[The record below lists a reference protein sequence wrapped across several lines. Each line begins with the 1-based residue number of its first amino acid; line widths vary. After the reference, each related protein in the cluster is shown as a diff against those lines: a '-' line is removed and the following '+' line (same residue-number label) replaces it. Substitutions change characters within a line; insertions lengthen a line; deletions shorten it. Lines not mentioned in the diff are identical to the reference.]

1 MELIC
6 EFCQKSFNTEGI
18 LKNHKKTAKYCL
30 EKQNKTIDNIYK
42 CKGCEKLFSQKSNL
56 SRHEKGCIYIVI
68 NQVEELKKQL
78 NEKDVEITSLKEQ
91 VISYRSQIELY
102 KQDKDLVHKLALQPK
117 NNTTTNITNNLG
129 ILNIDKFTKNV
140 ESALENIHPY
150 DLLEGQK
157 SIARIVAPC
166 FTESDGTKLI
176 SCADVA
182 RSIFSYK
189 DNSGS
194 VIRDPQCQKLAK
206 TIEPLASKKATE
218 LIIKDYKRKEKSNR
232 LKGLKLE
239 IQLNE
244 EKIEELE
251 EHQRGYKR
259 DSSHFKRLENDI
271 EKLHDDNNE
280 KYEEI
285 KLLEEQGV
293 IPGNDDVCDERLIE
307 AEEDIKL
314 MKNDSKKFAKELVNH
329 I

>member
-18 LKNHKKTAKYCL
+18 LKNHQKTAKYCL

-232 LKGLKLE
+232 LKDLKLE

-271 EKLHDDNNE
+271 EKLYDDNND

-285 KLLEEQGV
+285 KLLEEQG
-293 IPGNDDVCDERLIE
+293 ITPGNDDVCDERLIE